1 MRTCFIPHWRK
12 TSRFTGIWG
21 AKCPALFYNDFV
33 EFLELNAAIFP
44 VKEVELIFLQR
55 LTPSIVQLHGEKAIL
70 KRKELSRSCR
80 KERKT
85 DIDAYLRTSCW
96 LLPTPA

>member
-1 MRTCFIPHWRK
+1 MRTCFIAHWRK

-21 AKCPALFYNDFV
+21 AKCPALYYNDFV
-33 EFLELNAAIFP
+33 EFLESNAAIFP

-55 LTPSIVQLHGEKAIL
+55 LTPSVVQLHGEKAIL
-70 KRKELSRSCR
+70 KRKELSLSCL